1 MSMRSHELNKNHRR
15 RLVGSR
21 GGVFM
26 LQVYE
31 VLKDSVREERNDDA
45 EVKMY

>member
-21 GGVFM
+21 GDVFM
-26 LQVYE
+26 LQVFK
-31 VLKDSVREERNDDA
+31 VLKDKVVEEGGMR
-45 EVKMY
+45 MLR